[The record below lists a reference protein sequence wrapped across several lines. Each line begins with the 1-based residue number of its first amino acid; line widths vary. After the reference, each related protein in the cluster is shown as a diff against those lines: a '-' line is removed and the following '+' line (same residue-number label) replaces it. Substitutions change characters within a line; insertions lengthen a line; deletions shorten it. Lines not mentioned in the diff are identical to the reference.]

1 MITDLK
7 PVIMG
12 EIGSFA
18 HGLNVPTS
26 DHDFIALYIDPADVL
41 IGLDR
46 SAGSVKTREGEIRPE
61 GIKSQAGDTEG
72 TFYSVRKYASLAAQG
87 NPTVLTLLFTPNLFH
102 PDEIGLQA
110 NRDMFLSKRLVAR
123 HLGYADSMEARLTGR
138 KAPRTNRPE
147 LVATHG
153 WDTKSGFHAIRL
165 LIQGHE
171 LLTTGSMAMPMA
183 DDPREFLLAMRNGEY
198 GIDDAIAEIAA
209 WRRRIERAEH
219 ETSLPN
225 EPDYDRINDW
235 LIDIHTR
242 DWGFN
247 RE

>member
-1 MITDLK
+1 
-7 PVIMG
+7 MG

-46 SAGSVKTREGEIRPE
+46 SAGSVKTREGEVRPE

-72 TFYSVRKYASLAAQG
+72 TFYSVRKYAGLAAQG
-87 NPTVLTLLFTPNLFH
+87 NPTVLTLLFTPNLFE
-102 PDEIGLQA
+102 PDLIGLQA

-123 HLGYADSMEARLTGR
+123 HLGYADSMEARLTGK

-147 LVATHG
+147 LVEAHG
-153 WDTKSGFHAIRL
+153 FDSKAAFHAIRL

-171 LLTTGSMAMPMA
+171 MLLTGHMTMPMA
-183 DDPREFLLAMRNGEY
+183 DEPREFLLAVRNGEY
-198 GIDDAIAEIAA
+198 SIGDVLEEIAA
-209 WRRRIERAEH
+209 WRQKIQSAEH
-219 ETSLPN
+219 TTSLP
-225 EPDYDRINDW
+225 EVPDYDRINNW

-242 DWGFN
+242 EWGYQ
-247 RE
+247 

>member
-1 MITDLK
+1 
-7 PVIMG
+7 MG

-26 DHDFIALYIDPADVL
+26 DHDFIGLYIDPAEVL
-41 IGLDR
+41 VGLGK

-61 GIKSQAGDTEG
+61 GIKSLAGDTEG
-72 TFYSVRKYASLAAQG
+72 TFYGVRKYASLAADG
-87 NPTVLTLLFTPNLFH
+87 NPTVLTLLFTRMMLH

-110 NRDMFLSKRLVAR
+110 NRQMFLSRRLAAR
-123 HLGYADSMEARLTGR
+123 HLGYADSMVARLTGQ

-147 LVATHG
+147 LIAAHG
-153 WDTKSGFHAIRL
+153 WDTKAGMHAIRL

-171 LLTTGSMAMPMA
+171 LLTTGHMTMPMA
-183 DDPREFLLAMRNGEY
+183 PEPREFLMDVRHGKF
-198 GIDDAIAEIAA
+198 GIRTALDEIAL
-209 WRRRIERAEH
+209 WRNRIQQAEC

-225 EPDYDRINDW
+225 APDYDRINDW

-242 DWGFN
+242 DWGLN